1 MDSREKSAFKHIE
14 YYSKLL
20 IKNSLKVSSP
30 RKQSYAYGIDIS
42 DNNEK
47 VSLLVYFGK
56 KGNKIVL
63 QGNKDSQHY
72 KNVSKL
78 IFGEKL
84 FSEEKL
90 DFKAESYIGTD
101 ESGKGDYFGPLVIAG
116 VFVDPY
122 IAEQLKDLGVKDSK
136 TVSDWQIKALA
147 KKIKRITNKNF
158 DAVVILPDK
167 YNKLHEKMGNV
178 NKILGWAHARA
189 LENILNKCKAEDA
202 ISDKFGNERLILD
215 SLQEKGKNLN
225 LYQTNRAERYVG
237 VAAASILARDVV
249 IRWFESNSKKIGF
262 EIPKGASDLVEASA
276 RKIIKDFGEDKLKT
290 LVKVHFK
297 TSKKIF

>member
-78 IFGEKL
+78 IFGERL